1 MTAPSC
7 EYGLWLL
14 DAGPLGAPCGDA
26 AVTRAWFAPPGTR
39 QRLVVCLCRWHD
51 GYLCAD
57 GGREELPLVA
67 RSVLGEQKAADDLL
81 G

>member
-1 MTAPSC
+1 MTAPRC

-26 AVTRAWFAPPGTR
+26 AVARAGFAPPGAG
-39 QRLVVCLCRWHD
+39 QRLGVCLCRWHD
-51 GYLCAD
+51 GYLGAD

-67 RSVLGEQKAADDLL
+67 RSALGGEKAA
-81 G
+81 